1 MGHRAEEGTICVLG
15 GISAVH
21 YIANAHR
28 RHRGTA
34 KTVASE
40 LSKLN
45 ITWSYPDIERTTVS
59 AEWRISSESGD
70 FCKKKSTHILT
81 MGTQHL

>member
-1 MGHRAEEGTICVLG
+1 MGLG
-15 GISAVH
+15 GMSTVR

-28 RHRGTA
+28 RHRGAA

-40 LSKLN
+40 LSKLY

-59 AEWRISSESGD
+59 AELRISSESGD
-70 FCKKKSTHILT
+70 FFKKKSAHILT
-81 MGTQHL
+81 MGTQH